1 MIKELGYNLSEV
13 KPGDIFTDKAFL
25 STAIHKDHGFT
36 YKHVNMI
43 IAVPKGARGIYA
55 EPFSHYT
62 DYSKF
67 NYNGTIWDGIT
78 KEFIRTEVEW
88 IGQKG
93 SMFKV
98 VRVEGSTIYLEMIGQ
113 LQ

>member
-1 MIKELGYNLSEV
+1 
-13 KPGDIFTDKAFL
+13 IFTDKAFL

-36 YKHVNMI
+36 NKRINMV

-67 NYNGTIWDGIT
+67 NYNGIIWDGIT
-78 KEFIRTEVEW
+78 KEDIRSEVEW

-98 VRVEGSTIYLEMIGQ
+98 IRVEMFTIYLEIIGQ